1 MHTFAVAC
9 CALFAGSVLAPAA
22 RPAAV
27 PSLHDATSRLAAD
40 LPRLMGEARV
50 PGLAIAV
57 IDNGRVAWAKG
68 FGVMRAGGTASVTEA
83 TRFEAASLSKPVTA
97 YVALQLVDAGR
108 LALDTPLAQYM
119 KYPDLP
125 DDPRA
130 ATMTARHVLSHTTGF
145 ANWRR
150 RDPLKLFFAPGE
162 RFSYSG
168 EGYVYLQKV
177 IEAITGDTL
186 EVAASRLVFQP
197 LGMTRSTFINNAS
210 DIAVRHTDIGT
221 PLDLGPSP
229 SAPNAAAS
237 LVTTASDY
245 ARFVVAALGGERLKP
260 ATARMMLTPQ
270 VQLEGCVM
278 CTTRER
284 AQRSPDL
291 AWGLGWG
298 LEESSVGR
306 VAWHWGDN
314 GGFKNY
320 VAVSLPAKRGFTYF
334 TNGDSG
340 LALRDH
346 ILARVLGGTHPA
358 SQLLDY
364 KQLPPGV

>member
-1 MHTFAVAC
+1 MAWSAI
-9 CALFAGSVLAPAA
+9 AAPQPAPVSDIAA
-22 RPAAV
+22 R
-27 PSLHDATSRLAAD
+27 LAGD
-40 LPRLMGEARV
+40 LPGLMALAKV

-57 IDNGRVAWAKG
+57 IDNGRVAWSKS
-68 FGVMRAGGTASVTEA
+68 FGVMRAGSPEPVTET

-97 YVALQLVDAGR
+97 YVALQLVDASR
-108 LALDTPLAQYM
+108 LALDTPLAHYM
-119 KYPDLP
+119 KYADLP
-125 DDPRA
+125 ADPRA
-130 ATMTARHVLSHTTGF
+130 ATITARHVLSHTTGF
-145 ANWRR
+145 PNWRR
-150 RDPLKLFFAPGE
+150 RDPLRLFFTPGE

-168 EGYVYLQKV
+168 EGYVYLQRV

-186 EVAASRLVFQP
+186 EAAARRLVFEP
-197 LGMTRSTFINNAS
+197 LAMTRTSFINDGAAMPS
-210 DIAVRHTDIGT
+210 RHTEIGT
-221 PLDLGPSP
+221 PLDIGP
-229 SAPNAAAS
+229 APTAQNAAAS

-245 ARFVVAALGGERLKP
+245 ARFVAAALGGERLQP

-278 CTTRER
+278 CTTEQRAER
-284 AQRSPDL
+284 SRDL

-298 LEESSVGR
+298 LEETSAGR

-314 GGFKNY
+314 SGFKNY
-320 VAVSLPAKRGFTYF
+320 VAVLLPAKRGFVYF
-334 TNGDSG
+334 TNGDNG

-346 ILARVLGGTHPA
+346 ILSRVLPGSHPA